1 MLIIYLMKQIQY
13 INVEWFLMQMLLKQF
28 VNSCFYEKRVIYSN
42 TANSSL
48 VNKKYRT
55 KSWIQ
60 NNSFNIA
67 ITIKIARKI
76 KVDNFLYNYMYF
88 FKWGAAKNSKLHC
101 LKSQPIIFEAF
112 QKGMARTIW
121 ISYCPSQYTNL
132 DRTKLSLRPIC
143 WGQCSIM
150 YIFVFCDLSWFHL
163 NFNIKQNIIISCII
177 A

>member
-60 NNSFNIA
+60 NNSFNVA

-76 KVDNFLYNYMYF
+76 KVDNFLITTT
-88 FKWGAAKNSKLHC
+88 C
-101 LKSQPIIFEAF
+101 IF
-112 QKGMARTIW
+112 
-121 ISYCPSQYTNL
+121 
-132 DRTKLSLRPIC
+132 
-143 WGQCSIM
+143 
-150 YIFVFCDLSWFHL
+150 L
-163 NFNIKQNIIISCII
+163 NEVLLAIVLNCIVSNHSP
-177 A
+177 